1 MSDRRKIR
9 VDLDNHHVH
18 LQEETVFKLFGDGYV
33 LPQKKY
39 LGGGEYVSTET
50 ISVQGPKGRIDGI
63 RVLGP
68 HRPLT
73 GGTVGQRQCQAGGR
87 GPCRGVRQPEGRL

>member
-1 MSDRRKIR
+1 MYCPR
-9 VDLDNHHVH
+9 
-18 LQEETVFKLFGDGYV
+18 
-33 LPQKKY
+33 KKY

-68 HRPLT
+68 HRPFDQVELLASDN
-73 GGTVGQRQCQAGGR
+73 VKLGQRPLSWSPAT
-87 GPCRGVRQPEGRL
+87 

>member
-73 GGTVGQRQCQAGGR
+73 RWNCWPATMSSWGQRPLSWSPAT
-87 GPCRGVRQPEGRL
+87 